1 MSFTSVCPI
10 SLFVCVCVNTHLH
23 AVDLR
28 LLVDLLVDL
37 LELSLQLLS
46 VLSWHRQPEREEN
59 RPELLINMH

>member
-1 MSFTSVCPI
+1 MSITSVCPI
-10 SLFVCVCVNTHLH
+10 SLFVCVNTHLH

-46 VLSWHRQPEREEN
+46 VLSWHRQPEKEEN
-59 RPELLINMH
+59 RQNY